1 VLYTFQSD
9 GTILSCYHIPNIARK
24 VLETFLDFH
33 VPSKGSLYAKL
44 DKVAFDDHK
53 KTAINKFANDL
64 SHHTGKGFDPALV
77 AESQKNAKYLLEM
90 IKAVAPLHYTGLE
103 ALSQPAT

>member
-1 VLYTFQSD
+1 ML
-9 GTILSCYHIPNIARK
+9 K

-33 VPSKGSLYAKL
+33 VPSKGSLYGKL

-77 AESQKNAKYLLEM
+77 AESQKNTKYLLEM

-103 ALSQPAT
+103 ALSQSAA